1 MDKKEKVLGHIGMLV
16 HAYYPMDARVRRE
29 AECLTAAGF
38 EVRVVSTRRDSARK
52 GFRKSSHEIVN
63 GVHIY
68 YVPLVKKRGNKLR
81 YFFEY
86 SVMTLFGIWKLA
98 LLHLSKRFDVVHIHN
113 MPDLLVVA
121 GLVPKWTGANLVL
134 DVHDPMTELFQA
146 NYHLSES
153 HLLMRMLRIEEWVC
167 YRLADHLLTV
177 STPMAENV
185 AKKRGC
191 AVEAIK
197 VVHNFPDLTSFPVR
211 EDRRQWPYN
220 RDGIKFL
227 YSGTVT
233 EHYRLDIAIRALAK
247 VSQFIPNIRFQILGV
262 GNRLQEMLTLAKEL
276 GIGDRVEHLQPVHI
290 EKVKDVM
297 ADADVGITTHQ
308 SGDFADL
315 YFSTK
320 IVEFMTQGLP
330 VISSRTGTIE
340 KYIPEDAIF
349 YFEPLQVEDLV
360 RQILTMYYNPGLV
373 LDKIINSK
381 KVVSK
386 LDWREE
392 ESRLV
397 SLYGELVSEKKSV
410 KPNRSK

>member
-1 MDKKEKVLGHIGMLV
+1 
-16 HAYYPMDARVRRE
+16 
-29 AECLTAAGF
+29 
-38 EVRVVSTRRDSARK
+38 
-52 GFRKSSHEIVN
+52 
-63 GVHIY
+63 
-68 YVPLVKKRGNKLR
+68 
-81 YFFEY
+81 
-86 SVMTLFGIWKLA
+86 
-98 LLHLSKRFDVVHIHN
+98 
-113 MPDLLVVA
+113 
-121 GLVPKWTGANLVL
+121 
-134 DVHDPMTELFQA
+134 
-146 NYHLSES
+146 
-153 HLLMRMLRIEEWVC
+153 
-167 YRLADHLLTV
+167 
-177 STPMAENV
+177 
-185 AKKRGC
+185 
-191 AVEAIK
+191 
-197 VVHNFPDLTSFPVR
+197 
-211 EDRRQWPYN
+211 
-220 RDGIKFL
+220 
-227 YSGTVT
+227 
-233 EHYRLDIAIRALAK
+233 
-247 VSQFIPNIRFQILGV
+247 
-262 GNRLQEMLTLAKEL
+262 MLTLAKEL